1 MSGLVWLASYPKSGN
16 TWFRMLI
23 SNLGAEGE
31 IPAGINKPTER
42 TPIAAARRPFDEVTA
57 IDSLLIGPD
66 DADRLRPAVYRTIA
80 CGDYVD
86 PMWPRPR
93 HPAQAPRIM
102 KVHDAY
108 GPTPDGEPL
117 LAAAQA
123 AILIVRDPRAIA
135 PSLANHLGC
144 TLDRAIDSLGSAAT
158 LFGARDRGFSPQLRQ
173 RLLSWSDH
181 VESWLD
187 QRDVPVHLVRYE
199 DLRVDTAA
207 FFRDA
212 MRFAGRDI
220 SAAEAERAAK
230 LADFRELQ
238 EQERAQG
245 FRERPRSSRVFFR
258 RGEAQ
263 AWRDELSSAQI
274 ARIEAA
280 HGRVM
285 RRLGYAL
292 SNAVASR
299 HPVTAPGGDI
309 GRRWKG

>member
-23 SNLGAEGE
+23 SNLGTEGE
-31 IPAGINKPTER
+31 TPADINKPTER

-57 IDSLLIGPD
+57 LDSLLIGLD

-80 CGDYVD
+80 CGDYID

-123 AILIVRDPRAIA
+123 AIVIVRDPRAIA
-135 PSLANHLGC
+135 PSLAGHLDC
-144 TLDRAIDSLGSAAT
+144 TLDRAIESLGSAAAV
-158 LFGARDRGFSPQLRQ
+158 FGARDRGFSPQLRQ
-173 RLLSWSDH
+173 RLLSWSAH

-199 DLRVDTAA
+199 DLQANTAA
-207 FFRDA
+207 LFRDA

-220 SAAEAERAAK
+220 SAAEAERAAG
-230 LADFRELQ
+230 LADFSELQ
-238 EQERAQG
+238 AQERAQG

-258 RGEAQ
+258 RGKAQ
-263 AWRDELSSAQI
+263 AWRDELSSAQV

-285 RRLGYAL
+285 RRLGYTL
-292 SNAVASR
+292 STAVRR
-299 HPVTAPGGDI
+299 HPVAASDSGAGC
-309 GRRWKG
+309 RRRG